1 MITDREENTI
11 GKLYDFLKAN
21 PNAILDVE
29 FGFESFKAIKDGC
42 YETDN
47 GLEMDEEGYEEYHA
61 ILVRRADTGK
71 LFEITYKNFPSRI
84 SANGSVIFEC
94 SVPHDGR

>member
-1 MITDREENTI
+1 MIYDKEKNTFGVLYAFISRNPYVPLDIELENGELFQAVFDTD
-11 GKLYDFLKAN
+11 
-21 PNAILDVE
+21 
-29 FGFESFKAIKDGC
+29 

-71 LFEITYKNFPSRI
+71 LFEITYKNFPKRI
-84 SANGSVIFEC
+84 SANGSVIFEKK
-94 SVPHDGR
+94 P